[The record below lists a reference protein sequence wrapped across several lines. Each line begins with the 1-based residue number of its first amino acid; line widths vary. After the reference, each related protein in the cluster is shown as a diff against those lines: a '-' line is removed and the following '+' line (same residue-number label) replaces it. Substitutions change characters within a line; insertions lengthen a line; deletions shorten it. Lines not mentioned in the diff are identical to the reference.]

1 MRCHIFYLLCSN
13 WINQAVPGT
22 VDLRAL
28 TVTKDKRAEEFAR
41 EENMTLAVESA
52 RSIGCRVMDD
62 TEKRLLKGDSS
73 ASRQLVLDLV
83 KVCEWVVV
91 CGGDDLIW
99 SCVVLI
105 APDRP

>member
-52 RSIGCRVMDD
+52 RSIGCRVMND
-62 TEKRLLKGDSS
+62 TEKHLLNGDSL

-83 KVCEWVVV
+83 KVCV
-91 CGGDDLIW
+91 
-99 SCVVLI
+99 
-105 APDRP
+105 